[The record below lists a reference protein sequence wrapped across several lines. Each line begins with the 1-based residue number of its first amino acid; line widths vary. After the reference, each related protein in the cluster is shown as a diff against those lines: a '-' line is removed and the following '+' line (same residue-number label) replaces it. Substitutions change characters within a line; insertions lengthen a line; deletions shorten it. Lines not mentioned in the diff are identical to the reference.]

1 MEVAF
6 FSDSY
11 LPTRDG
17 VSIEVS
23 ALARELHRRGHG
35 VTVFAPHPHVGA
47 PSVDEAVDGI
57 RIVRCRSVPVPLY
70 AQYRWALFP
79 FTKVAGRDFGSSVDV
94 VHAHTPGFLGTAAF
108 FAARRYHLP
117 LVGTFHTDVDAAR
130 ENFGMWNPIRL
141 FLWAATRY
149 SLGIYWRC
157 DVATAPSVPARDRL
171 LELAS
176 RPFRHPIEVV
186 PNGIEIHRFRR
197 GLVVPDWR
205 ARCGFG
211 EVPLLTYLGRLTRDK
226 GIHRFLDALAE
237 LPPAREWCGVIAGSG
252 PEEASVRE
260 RLRDNPELRA
270 RVRFLGPVLEEE
282 KPALLSQSDLFVLP
296 STSDTS
302 SVAVLEAMAS
312 GAACVVS
319 NVGGPASIVEDGRT
333 GRIVPVESDRALP
346 RALLELVEDPV
357 ERTRLGR
364 SGAEWV
370 RREASIEVT
379 ARRFISLYELL
390 RSRGGSRSAA
400 RGS

>member
-17 VSIEVS
+17 VAIEVS
-23 ALARELHRRGHG
+23 ALARELRRRGHG
-35 VTVFAPHPHVGA
+35 VTVFAPHSRVGA
-47 PSVDEAVDGI
+47 PSADEAVDGI
-57 RIVRCRSVPVPLY
+57 KIVRCRSIPVPLY
-70 AQYRWALFP
+70 GGYRWALFP
-79 FTKVAGRDFGSSVDV
+79 FLKVAGRDFGSNIDV
-94 VHAHTPGFLGTAAF
+94 VHAHTPGFLGTTAF

-117 LVGTFHTDVDAAR
+117 LVGTFHTDVNAAR
-130 ENFGMWNPIRL
+130 ENFGRLDPVRL
-141 FLWAATRY
+141 FLWAATKY
-149 SLGIYWRC
+149 SMGIYWRC
-157 DVATAPSVPARDRL
+157 DVATAPSAPARET
-171 LELAS
+171 LERLAS

-197 GLVVPDWR
+197 GLETPDWR

-226 GIHRFLDALAE
+226 GIHRYLDALAA
-237 LPPAREWCGVIAGSG
+237 LPAGHQWAGVIAGTG

-260 RLRDNPELRA
+260 RLRNDPELRA
-270 RVRFLGPVLEEE
+270 RVRYLGPVLEEE

-302 SVAVLEAMAS
+302 SIAVLEAMAS

-319 NVGGPASIVEDGRT
+319 NVGGPAAIVEDGRT
-333 GRIVPVESDRALP
+333 GRIVPVEEEGALA
-346 RALLELVEDPV
+346 RSLLELVEDPSA
-357 ERTRLGR
+357 RARLGR
-364 SGAEWV
+364 GGAEWV

-390 RSRGGSRSAA
+390 RAGGGPSYATGGS
-400 RGS
+400 